1 MIEDLLQRII
11 APPPLQGLSEGV
23 DSALPDNL
31 FSPLFTPDALNIRVV
46 NGLFETRKGMALWD
60 PDANASTTTF
70 GATGFP
76 NLLANYYKS
85 DGTIY
90 RLAAINGALRQMASA
105 GSAFANAT
113 NGTGLSAS
121 SPWSGITL
129 SDLFYFSDRSAAFKR
144 YDPSNGVASVAQPT
158 KPTAAPRVKPWQY
171 GVLVNWTGSAP
182 FGFTESDN
190 THFNVTA
197 ASGSTDPN
205 FPVAGTSVKVTC
217 TDNNSKNDTI
227 TKDATYPLN
236 SATIAFWV
244 ESDYKNHPMALQIGI
259 NASDDF
265 SWLLSPLPE
274 KNESYVYFAG
284 VGDLPT
290 IAHLRF
296 KVTKDP
302 SNTKHLFVSPLFLPG
317 RLDGKYRYRYSHYNP
332 STGAESTPSDINDS
346 GQPLDLSTLGISFK
360 NETSR
365 AFQKCAMLDFTSDAG
380 SDASTTKI
388 RIYRNGGVPSLT
400 KDSRGQDVWLRV
412 GEIYDF
418 STTVSGSPS
427 AGATSFSVASA
438 GNIAAGDY
446 LVLKKDSA
454 TEEYVYVDSI
464 ASTTITCTTTP
475 LKNNHSNGES
485 VQIAFLDNTSNQ
497 ALAGSVNVIDAER
510 DDPPAGVHWV
520 DKAPDGRLWLFR
532 YSGKRLGVA
541 VSNRATVER
550 PFDHEVFPNG
560 VDPLT
565 RGHPTQGWR
574 FNVAGDASGDEI
586 VWGGFFN
593 GIPTVLTRRALY
605 QIDAYSQDQWSPT
618 SVRKVLE
625 VGCICGE
632 TVQIVNDTLIWCSDG
647 PTVMAWTGQG
657 APKDISYQ
665 RITNYLR
672 NAPTAYW
679 NQWFGRG
686 RKDPQGQEYWL
697 FMTPNGGTTNTQVL
711 RYNFNGDSW
720 EPHVYNNGADVAWGN
735 AVQWRG
741 AGDNFEFYAAHAS
754 SGNAYLMESGTT
766 DAGTAIVYRVKTK
779 RFRFPEDLVGQIE
792 RVWVRGAA
800 VSDSFTI
807 TVYVGGSEYGD
818 QSSAYSSLSFSG
830 VGDKEQWTRAD
841 YSTLHGRWVQV
852 QLSGTISNG
861 FAPRDLML
869 DWTPHRRTRVTA

>member
-1 MIEDLLQRII
+1 MIEDLLQRIT
-11 APPPLQGLSEGV
+11 APPPLQGLSEGL
-23 DSALPDNL
+23 DPALPDHLFTPL
-31 FSPLFTPDALNIRVV
+31 FSPDLLNIRVV
-46 NGLFETRKGMALWD
+46 NGLFETRKGMSLWD
-60 PDANASTTTF
+60 PDANTGTTTF
-70 GATGFP
+70 GATGACS
-76 NLLANYYKS
+76 LLANYYQS
-85 DGTIY
+85 NGTIY
-90 RLAAINGALRQMASA
+90 RLAAIGGNLRHMVSG
-105 GSAFANAT
+105 GSAFANVT
-113 NGTGLSAS
+113 GGTGLSS
-121 SPWSGITL
+121 TNPWSGITL
-129 SDLFYFSDRSAAFKR
+129 ADYFYFSDRSAAFKR
-144 YDPSNGVASVAQPT
+144 YDPVNGAASVAQPV

-171 GVLVNWTGSAP
+171 GVLIGWTGSAP

-197 ASGSTDPN
+197 ASGASDPN
-205 FPVAGTSVKVTC
+205 FPSSGTSVKITC
-217 TDNNSKNDTI
+217 TDNNSKGKTI
-227 TKDATYPLN
+227 TKDATYLLN

-244 ESDYKNHPMALQIGI
+244 ESDYKNHPIALQIGI

-265 SWLLSPLPE
+265 SFLLSPLPE

-284 VGDLPT
+284 VGDLPS

-302 SNTKHLFVSPLFLPG
+302 QNTKRLFVSPLFLPG

-332 STGAESTPSDINDS
+332 TTGAESTPSDINDS
-346 GQPLDLSTLGISFK
+346 GEPIDLSALGISFK

-388 RIYRNGGVPSLT
+388 RVYRNGGVPSLT

-412 GEIYDF
+412 GEIYDH
-418 STTVSGSPS
+418 STLLN
-427 AGATSFSVASA
+427 GAAT
-438 GNIAAGDY
+438 AADVDIDVDLAAPAVIGDY
-446 LVLKKDSA
+446 LVLDKGTS
-454 TEEYVYVDSI
+454 TEEYIKISGI
-464 ASTTITCTTTP
+464 TTNNIQHASTP
-475 LKNNHSNGES
+475 LKFNHADNST

-520 DKAPDGRLWLFR
+520 DRAPDGRLWLFR

-550 PFDHEVFPNG
+550 PFDHEVFPSG

-593 GIPTVLTRRALY
+593 GVPTVLTRRALY

-625 VGCICGE
+625 VGCIAGE
-632 TVQIVNDTLIWCSDG
+632 TVQVVNDTLIWCSDG
-647 PTVMAWTGQG
+647 PTVLAWTGQG

-665 RITNYLR
+665 KPTNYLK

-679 NQWFGRG
+679 GQWFGRG
-686 RKDPQGQEYWL
+686 RKDAQGQEYWL
-697 FMTPNGGTTNTQVL
+697 YLTPSGGTTNTQVL

-720 EPHVYNNGADVAWGN
+720 EPHIYNIGSNVAWGN

-741 AGDNFEFYAAHAS
+741 ASDFMEYYAAHAS
-754 SGNAYLMESGTT
+754 SGNAYLMESGLT

-779 RFRFPEDLVGQIE
+779 RFRFPADLVGQIE

-800 VSDSFTI
+800 VSDSFTV

-818 QSSAYSSLSFSG
+818 VNAAYSSLSFSG
-830 VGDKEQWTRAD
+830 SGDKEAWTRTD
-841 YSTLHGRWVQV
+841 FSTLHGRWVQV
-852 QLSGTISNG
+852 QLSGTISSG
-861 FAPRDLML
+861 FAPRDLMI
-869 DWTPHRRTRVTA
+869 DWSPHRRTRVTA